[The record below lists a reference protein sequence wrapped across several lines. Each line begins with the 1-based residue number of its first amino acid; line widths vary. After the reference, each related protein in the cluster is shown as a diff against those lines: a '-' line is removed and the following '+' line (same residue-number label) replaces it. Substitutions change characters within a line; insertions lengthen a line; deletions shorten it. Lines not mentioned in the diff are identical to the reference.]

1 MARKGTPCGV
11 PSPQAAPPATTGP
24 RVVAVA
30 CEWVRGIPVTSAA
43 GPKKAASGAEGRETK
58 PTEWGERHSSEG
70 KTKNAFRRTARQKRE
85 EERVGRRE
93 KREERRG

>member
-1 MARKGTPCGV
+1 VARKGTPCGV

-43 GPKKAASGAEGRETK
+43 GPKKAARPGQRGAK
-58 PTEWGERHSSEG
+58 LSPLSGERDTPVKEKQMHSGEP
-70 KTKNAFRRTARQKRE
+70 RD
-85 EERVGRRE
+85 RRE
-93 KREERRG
+93 RRKE

>member
-70 KTKNAFRRTARQKRE
+70 KTNAFRRAARQKRE
-85 EERVGRRE
+85 EETVGRRE

>member
-1 MARKGTPCGV
+1 MLILPG
-11 PSPQAAPPATTGP
+11 STGCI
-24 RVVAVA
+24 RMKFHSM
-30 CEWVRGIPVTSAA
+30 GIPVTSAA

-70 KTKNAFRRTARQKRE
+70 KTNAFRRAARQKRE
-85 EERVGRRE
+85 EETVGRRE